1 MCMCV
6 ELVYTHTSSKHLSVQ
21 RLHFKRRRKRP
32 VCFISDSFPDVLVRE
47 SIMVSFNKKKCLGVS
62 PVAGQANHMSG
73 FAICSSS
80 NPVLADAASRQAQ
93 AWTLLGRA

>member
-1 MCMCV
+1 MC
-6 ELVYTHTSSKHLSVQ
+6 
-21 RLHFKRRRKRP
+21 FK
-32 VCFISDSFPDVLVRE
+32 SDPFPDVLVRE
-47 SIMVSFNKKKCLGVS
+47 SIMVSFLKKCLGVS

-73 FAICSSS
+73 FAICSLS